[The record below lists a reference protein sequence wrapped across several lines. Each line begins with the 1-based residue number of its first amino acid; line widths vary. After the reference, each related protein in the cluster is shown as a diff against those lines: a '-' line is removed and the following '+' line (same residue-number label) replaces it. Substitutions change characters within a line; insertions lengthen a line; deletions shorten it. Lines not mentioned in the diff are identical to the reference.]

1 PFVGTD
7 QGAPDGLAVSR
18 DGAVWVALAGGGHGV
33 AVYDPSGQQRD
44 FIEIPLPMCTSVC
57 FGGEELTDLYIV
69 SGSAGAESDRAGAI
83 FRVRVDVAGL
93 PVAPAR
99 VRLA

>member
-1 PFVGTD
+1 MTSD
-7 QGAPDGLAVSR
+7 EGAPDGLAVSS

-33 AVYDPSGQQRD
+33 AVYEPSGRQRE

-57 FGGEELTDLYIV
+57 FGGEDLKDLYIV
-69 SGSAGAESDRAGAI
+69 SGSAGAGSDRAGAV
-83 FRVRVDVAGL
+83 FRERVDVAGL
-93 PVAPAR
+93 ALAPAR